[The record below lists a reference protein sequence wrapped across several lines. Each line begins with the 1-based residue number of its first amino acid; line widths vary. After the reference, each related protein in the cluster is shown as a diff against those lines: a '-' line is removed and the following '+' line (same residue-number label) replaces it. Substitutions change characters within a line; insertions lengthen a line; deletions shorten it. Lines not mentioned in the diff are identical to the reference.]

1 MYTGFVEPIVHTVT
15 FVFLLLVYLCGAL
28 VKALEKFTP
37 AIIKNSLGKYLYKLY
52 VQILNLNINSKGEKS
67 INRINLIG
75 LAMRNMLFKRM
86 RSLITI
92 GGMAVG
98 IGAIVFLVSLGY
110 GLQELVISRV
120 AKLNEIK
127 QINIASNPGSKI
139 DINDKSLADF
149 KQITGVEQVFPVISV
164 VGKVNFNESISDMV
178 VYGVVF
184 DYLDQSSIK
193 TVKGKIFESN
203 DVVISAENLST
214 LDVNTAEQSVPDAGR
229 GTKDAI
235 TTDSDGW
242 VYIASESDQAA
253 TVNTKIVVLPPIA
266 KREAVVNRSMLR
278 VLGID
283 ENDAV
288 GKRFTSAFVATGD
301 LLPAGES
308 KIESSGDEYL
318 IVGVV
323 PGDKTP
329 IFYVPFIDLRSMGI
343 VNYSQA
349 TIVANHDKDV
359 ADIRKKIEAMGY
371 ATSSV
376 VDTIDQI
383 NSLFSTVRVML
394 GLLGTV
400 ALAVASLGMFNTLTV
415 SLLERTREVGLM
427 KTMGMKSNEVR
438 ELFLTESMTMG
449 FFGGVIG
456 ILLGYIGGKLLGLI
470 LSVFSLTKGL
480 GFLDITYIPSSF
492 ILLIIFLSL
501 LVGIFTGIYPAK
513 RATRISALDALRY
526 E

>member
-1 MYTGFVEPIVHTVT
+1 M
-15 FVFLLLVYLCGAL
+15 
-28 VKALEKFTP
+28 
-37 AIIKNSLGKYLYKLY
+37 
-52 VQILNLNINSKGEKS
+52 
-67 INRINLIG
+67 
-75 LAMRNMLFKRM
+75 
-86 RSLITI
+86 
-92 GGMAVG
+92 
-98 IGAIVFLVSLGY
+98 
-110 GLQELVISRV
+110 
-120 AKLNEIK
+120 
-127 QINIASNPGSKI
+127 
-139 DINDKSLADF
+139 
-149 KQITGVEQVFPVISV
+149 
-164 VGKVNFNESISDMV
+164 
-178 VYGVVF
+178 
-184 DYLDQSSIK
+184 
-193 TVKGKIFESN
+193 
-203 DVVISAENLST
+203 SAENFST
-214 LDVNTAEQSVPDAGR
+214 LDVNTAEKSVPDAGR

-288 GKRFTSAFVATGD
+288 GKRFTSSFVATGD

-394 GLLGTV
+394 GLLGAV

-427 KTMGMKSNEVR
+427 KTMGMKSDEVR

-470 LSVFSLTKGL
+470 LSVFSLTKGF